1 MLWQDMS
8 LNKFVRNLILVL
20 VRSPKVNSELSL
32 RDDEKKSAWDF
43 EMNNMKHA
51 ENIGYHNDAYI

>member
-1 MLWQDMS
+1 MTRYATKQVCKKY
-8 LNKFVRNLILVL
+8 NFVL

-32 RDDEKKSAWDF
+32 PDDEKRSARDF

-51 ENIGYHNDAYI
+51 DNMGYHNDPYM